1 MRLRACLFPVTWCE
15 VVTLIIICPQCGF
28 MRDVPPER
36 LPARSAFATCPQC
49 KNRFH
54 VTLDAPVPTGE
65 DDPLP
70 ESAIRPAQRSA
81 GQTSTQNAP
90 AQHGTVQTS
99 PAQLAAMP
107 TAAGGAAPQRVKPSP
122 APASTAGTASTAST
136 LAGTS
141 PTSASGA
148 ASAASAPTPVSGA
161 GSSATPAPQPAQSP
175 QPHAASPVQSP
186 TAQADADISE
196 EDEGSPWDNAPK
208 KIGFVEAFYQT
219 CMQVMFA
226 GSYFFSRLNPAAS
239 LMRSLSF
246 FLVLS
251 VAQVLIERLW
261 AEVMVYFLQPSAA
274 SDPQL
279 KQLLAMLSS
288 DDGIFF
294 SLLMRTA
301 FMTAEL
307 YLTALIFTVFF
318 SFLTRSKGKFGL
330 IFQVTAYAAAPAIL
344 CIVPIIGSGVGIIWS
359 VACCVI
365 GCRYALRLH
374 WLQAF
379 GVVLP
384 LYLILLPLMFQVAV
398 KMASFS

>member
-1 MRLRACLFPVTWCE
+1 M
-15 VVTLIIICPQCGF
+15 
-28 MRDVPPER
+28 
-36 LPARSAFATCPQC
+36 
-49 KNRFH
+49 
-54 VTLDAPVPTGE
+54 
-65 DDPLP
+65 
-70 ESAIRPAQRSA
+70 
-81 GQTSTQNAP
+81 
-90 AQHGTVQTS
+90 
-99 PAQLAAMP
+99 
-107 TAAGGAAPQRVKPSP
+107 
-122 APASTAGTASTAST
+122 
-136 LAGTS
+136 
-141 PTSASGA
+141 
-148 ASAASAPTPVSGA
+148 
-161 GSSATPAPQPAQSP
+161 
-175 QPHAASPVQSP
+175 QSP
-186 TAQADADISE
+186 TAQANADIPE

-261 AEVMVYFLQPSAA
+261 AEVMIYFLQPSAA

-288 DDGIFF
+288 DDGVFF
-294 SLLMRTA
+294 SLLVRTA

-318 SFLTRSKGKFGL
+318 SFLTRSKGNFGL

>member
-1 MRLRACLFPVTWCE
+1 M
-15 VVTLIIICPQCGF
+15 IIICPQCGF

-36 LPARSAFATCPQC
+36 LPSRSAFATCPHC
-49 KNRFH
+49 KNRFR
-54 VTLDAPVPTGE
+54 VSLDMPVPSGE

-70 ESAIRPAQRSA
+70 DSAIRPERQVA
-81 GQTSTQNAP
+81 
-90 AQHGTVQTS
+90 S
-99 PAQLAAMP
+99 P
-107 TAAGGAAPQRVKPSP
+107 
-122 APASTAGTASTAST
+122 
-136 LAGTS
+136 
-141 PTSASGA
+141 
-148 ASAASAPTPVSGA
+148 
-161 GSSATPAPQPAQSP
+161 PAPQPAPVATPSPTAPPAAKAHSPAPAGQEDSALLPSP
-175 QPHAASPVQSP
+175 QPVVPPKPAPAAPAQQSQP
-186 TAQADADISE
+186 DAPE
-196 EDEGSPWDNAPK
+196 EDEGSPWDHAPHK
-208 KIGFVEAFYQT
+208 VGFLEAFYQT

-261 AEVMVYFLQPSAA
+261 AEVMIHFLQPSAA

-288 DDGIFF
+288 DDGVFAA
-294 SLLMRTA
+294 LLVRTA

-318 SFLTRSKGKFGL
+318 SFLTRSKGNFGL
-330 IFQVTAYAAAPAIL
+330 IFQVTAYAAAPSIL
-344 CIVPIIGSGVGIIWS
+344 CVVPIIGSGVGIVWS

-374 WLQAF
+374 WVQAF

-384 LYLILLPLMFQVAV
+384 LYVILLPLMFQLAV